1 MFKDVYYECTLR
13 VIYSSWDDCLE
24 SCYNPLSDWIKLSHR
39 TTDWWWLSKMVVRGM
54 FCPGAPIFSTKY
66 KHCASKKVI
75 IIIHNNWHVFNEL
88 QEGGGL

>member
-1 MFKDVYYECTLR
+1 
-13 VIYSSWDDCLE
+13 
-24 SCYNPLSDWIKLSHR
+24 
-39 TTDWWWLSKMVVRGM
+39 MVVRGM

-88 QEGGGL
+88 QGGGGYDTYTCILLFSV